1 MTNGKDSGIIDYCK
15 PRLVFLN
22 QSLRLALAIAA
33 RQAERMKPERYRQR
47 FGEQIRLGAYAA
59 AAATLDSWLARA
71 PQAFEPRLHRIQLDL
86 LNGAYQ
92 RAHDAAGGLMS
103 DSDCPPE
110 LALETSGCLKSFAL
124 HDNLVAW
131 AQRYPW
137 RHKMRAQDLAHIA
150 VNLSAVNAHQ
160 LALEWAD
167 SGVAKAPTDPVC
179 LVNRALILNY
189 LGQFE
194 RARGDLSQVIAGSR
208 HSAMAHWILARLDR
222 QTEDSNHVAAIR
234 QAMAAPELAAGERA
248 FLGYALF
255 KELDDLGDHAGA
267 WASLQTG
274 SNAARVG
281 KPYARATQ
289 ELLFAGIKR
298 AFEVGI
304 ANNDVGRNE
313 DQVPIF
319 ILGMHRSGTSLIERM
334 LGADPEVCDLGE
346 TERLPVALQY
356 GADLRCE
363 QTPDVSLL
371 ARSARIDYRLVRK
384 VFNESARSQT
394 QGRRFAT
401 EKSPSNFLNIGFIA
415 QALPHAKI
423 LHLRRDPLD
432 LCFANYREH
441 FGAQVTHTRALEDLI
456 HYHGL
461 YRDLMR
467 HWHDCYPGFILDVDY
482 EQLVRDPQAESKRVF
497 DFCGLRWQAS
507 VVDLTRRVADPVATL
522 SSVQVRQ
529 AINTASIGRWRPYA
543 QWLGALT
550 DAFPPG

>member
-1 MTNGKDSGIIDYCK
+1 
-15 PRLVFLN
+15 
-22 QSLRLALAIAA
+22 
-33 RQAERMKPERYRQR
+33 MKPERYRQR
-47 FGEQIRLGAYAA
+47 FGEQVRDGALAA

-71 PQAFEPRLHRIQLDL
+71 PQAFEPRLHRIQLNL
-86 LNGAYQ
+86 LSGAYQ

-103 DSDCPPE
+103 QSDCPPE
-110 LALETSGCLKSFAL
+110 LALETTGCLKAFAL
-124 HDNLVAW
+124 HDTLVAW

-137 RHKMRAQDLAHIA
+137 RHKIRAQDLAHIA

-179 LVNRALILNY
+179 LVNRALILTY
-189 LGQFE
+189 LGQFD
-194 RARGDLSQVIAGSR
+194 RARADLCQVIAGSP
-208 HSAMAHWILARLDR
+208 HSAMAYWILARLDR

-234 QAMAAPELAAGERA
+234 QALAAPELAASERA

-274 SNAARVG
+274 SKAARVG
-281 KPYARATQ
+281 RPYSRATQ
-289 ELLFAGIKR
+289 ELLFAAIKR
-298 AFEVGI
+298 AFDAGI
-304 ANNDVGRNE
+304 ANNAVGGDE
-313 DQVPIF
+313 DPVPIF

-346 TERLPVALQY
+346 TERFSVALQY
-356 GADLRCE
+356 AADLHCE
-363 QTPDVSLL
+363 QTPDVSLV
-371 ARSARIDYRLVRK
+371 ARSARIDYGLVRK
-384 VFNESARSQT
+384 VFNESARMQT
-394 QGRRFAT
+394 QGRRFVT
-401 EKSPSNFLNIGFIA
+401 EKTPGNFLNIGFIA
-415 QALPHAKI
+415 QTFPHAKI

-441 FGAQVTHTRALEDLI
+441 FGAQVTHTYALEDLI
-456 HYHGL
+456 HFHGL

-467 HWHDCYPGFILDVDY
+467 HWHDRYPGFILDIDY
-482 EQLVRDPQAESKRVF
+482 EQLVREPEAESRRVF

-507 VVDLTRRVADPVATL
+507 VVDVTRRVADPVSTL

-550 DAFPPG
+550 EAFPAG